1 MDRLHTPHAAGCV
14 VFTSC
19 NAHLCVLIIL
29 DQYGQWTFPKGH
41 LEPGE
46 RAPDAAIREVFE
58 ETGITGQLGAFIDTI
73 HYDVINKRGE
83 TVRKQVDFFV
93 MTTTQTT
100 LTLQAEEGIQ
110 AYQWLSP
117 VDALTHIGYAQHK
130 AILVKAVQLHDQ
142 A

>member
-1 MDRLHTPHAAGCV
+1 MDRLHNPHAAGCV

-19 NAHLCVLIIL
+19 DGHLCVLIIL
-29 DQYGQWTFPKGH
+29 DQYGKWTFPKGH

-83 TVRKQVDFFV
+83 IVRKQVDFFV
-93 MTTTQTT
+93 MTTSQTI
-100 LTLQAEEGIQ
+100 LTLQADEGIH

-117 VDALTHIGYAQHK
+117 AVAVNLIGYAQHK
-130 AILVKAVQLHDQ
+130 AILIKAVQIHDQ